1 MTTFPATITNMTSS
15 AAIQPQ
21 HNDYHAV
28 KNLAFVYKAAGDPMR
43 LEILHILGE
52 DTYGVLELATIF
64 SLQQSAMS
72 HHLKVLASAGL
83 VETQREGNSIFY
95 RRPLLTRDN
104 PLDSAKAQLFTVL
117 DENPVSASIAE
128 QIKTVSGLRA
138 DQSQAFFAKNA
149 DQFKKQ
155 QELIAGFALYADP
168 LADLLGRKVQ
178 QQRDTA
184 LEIGPGEGGFLPVLS
199 KLFNKVT
206 AVDNSQSMLAK
217 ARQAAGANQLNN
229 VEFIFGTT
237 TDVIKQKHPF
247 NVIVMNMVLHHVPSP
262 ASLIQDCATLLCSG
276 GMLFI
281 SELNKHH
288 QTWVRENCGDVWLGF
303 DANELSQWAGAASLD
318 EGENI
323 FIGIRNG
330 FQIQLR
336 QFIKA

>member
-1 MTTFPATITNMTSS
+1 MTSS
-15 AAIQPQ
+15 AAIKPQ
-21 HNDYHAV
+21 HNDYHAI
-28 KNLAFVYKAAGDPMR
+28 KNLASVYKAAGDPMR

-64 SLQQSAMS
+64 ALQQSAMS

-104 PLDSAKAQLFTVL
+104 PLDSAKAQLFSVL
-117 DENPVSASIAE
+117 DENPVSELIAA

-138 DQSQAFFAKNA
+138 EQSQAFFAKNA

-155 QELIAGFALYADP
+155 QELIAGFSLYADP
-168 LADLLGRKVQ
+168 MADLMKRKAHPK
-178 QQRDTA
+178 RDTA
-184 LEIGPGEGGFLPVLS
+184 LEIGPGEGGFLPVLG
-199 KLFNKVT
+199 KLFNKVI

-217 ARQAAGANQLNN
+217 ARQAIEVNQLNN
-229 VEFIFGTT
+229 VELIFGST
-237 TDVIKQKHPF
+237 TDVIKQKYSF
-247 NVIVMNMVLHHVPSP
+247 DIIVMNMVLHHVPSP
-262 ASLIQDCATLLCSG
+262 GSLIRDCAALLCSG

-303 DANELSQWAGAASLD
+303 EANELSQWASSAGLS

-336 QFIKA
+336 HFIKV